1 MNSEIE
7 NYLSQLHGK
16 YLRNIGRAANII
28 WLNFI
33 DLAVEKEYEGKDIL
47 SGSLC
52 LNVQCPCRIIDKED
66 RKIIF
71 ASSDIYVPNSSIEWS
86 DNFEWDIQGNNL
98 FDEKSNKWLLSNK
111 KIFIN
116 DYKFNI
122 FGDLK
127 LNLSN
132 GNIFEVLVN
141 SSSNDECWRLF
152 EKNSDK
158 DHFVVTGQKV
168 IFEYENE

>member
-1 MNSEIE
+1 MNFEIE
-7 NYLSQLHGK
+7 NYLNKLQGK
-16 YLRNIGRAANII
+16 YLINIGRAANII

-33 DLAVEKEYEGKDIL
+33 NIAIEKEYEGRDIL
-47 SGSLC
+47 YGSLC
-52 LNVQCPCRIIDKED
+52 LHVQCPCRMLNKED

-86 DNFEWDIQGNNL
+86 EKFEWDIQGNNL
-98 FDEKSNKWLLSNK
+98 FDEKSKKWMLSNG
-111 KIFIN
+111 KIFIS
-116 DYKFNI
+116 DYKLNI

-127 LNLSN
+127 LGLSN
-132 GNIFEVLVN
+132 GDIFEVLIN

-158 DHFVVTGQKV
+158 DHFVVTGQEV
-168 IFEYENE
+168 IFAYEEI

>member
-1 MNSEIE
+1 MNSDIE
-7 NYLSQLHGK
+7 YHLNQIRGK
-16 YLRNIGRAANII
+16 KLRDIGRAANII

-33 DLAVEKEYEGKDIL
+33 DLAIEKEYEGKDIL

-52 LNVQCPCRIIDKED
+52 LHVQCPCRMIDKED

-98 FDEKSNKWLLSNK
+98 FDEKSKKWLASSG

-116 DYKFNI
+116 D
-122 FGDLK
+122 
-127 LNLSN
+127 
-132 GNIFEVLVN
+132 
-141 SSSNDECWRLF
+141 
-152 EKNSDK
+152 
-158 DHFVVTGQKV
+158 
-168 IFEYENE
+168 